1 MRAVRMNNTPGSCA
15 KRGGP
20 QRQSLL
26 NANASQAS
34 AQAVQ
39 NMTTVLVGASRANRG
54 ISGRAADHALPQ
66 RSHLPHRCLT
76 ASIIIINYF
85 EVGRRRNRPRV
96 CRGSLHAGG
105 IEGRIQSLH
114 FGNVPLFFLIQSFHF
129 GNVPLFPVRGNN
141 KRDHRNKIR
150 GWEREESSARGARGR

>member
-1 MRAVRMNNTPGSCA
+1 M
-15 KRGGP
+15 
-20 QRQSLL
+20 
-26 NANASQAS
+26 
-34 AQAVQ
+34 
-39 NMTTVLVGASRANRG
+39 
-54 ISGRAADHALPQ
+54 
-66 RSHLPHRCLT
+66 
-76 ASIIIINYF
+76 
-85 EVGRRRNRPRV
+85 
-96 CRGSLHAGG
+96 AGG